1 MQNIRIAGFVWDEG
15 NWPKCAKHGVT
26 RTRIQSLFA
35 QSPAVYPDP
44 AHSTAEERFLAIGP
58 SGDDGRF
65 LFVAFTLR
73 THGQEVLIRPVSAR
87 FMHRKEIE
95 HYERQRKAARTAPA
109 QDG

>member
-1 MQNIRIAGFVWDEG
+1 MQNIRVAGFEWDEG
-15 NWPKCAKHGVT
+15 NWPKCGKHGVT
-26 RTRIQSLFA
+26 RTQIQSMFG

-44 AHSTAEERFLAIGP
+44 AHSTAEERFLAIGT
-58 SGDDGRF
+58 SDDDGRF

-73 THGQEVLIRPVSAR
+73 THGQEVLIRPISAR

-95 HYERQRKAARTAPA
+95 HYERQRKTTRTAPT

>member
-1 MQNIRIAGFVWDEG
+1 MLNVRIAGFEWNEG

-26 RTRIQSLFA
+26 RTQIQSMFG

-44 AHSTAEERFLAIGP
+44 AYSTAEERFLAIGT
-58 SGDDGRF
+58 SGNGHF

-73 THGQEVLIRPVSAR
+73 VRGQGVLIRPVSAR
-87 FMHRKEIE
+87 YMHRKEIE
-95 HYERQRKAARTAPA
+95 HYERQRKAPLTAPT

>member
-1 MQNIRIAGFVWDEG
+1 MQNIRIAGFEWDEG
-15 NWPKCAKHGVT
+15 NWPKCGKHGVT
-26 RTRIQSLFA
+26 RTQIQSIFA

-44 AHSTAEERFLAIGP
+44 AHSTAEERFLAIGT

-73 THGQEVLIRPVSAR
+73 THGQEVLIRPISAR

-95 HYERQRKAARTAPA
+95 HYERQRKTARTAPA